1 MAVIEEALRQLRE
14 SFVAAGRER
23 IFDLLAPRLSGERD
37 VVPAAEV
44 ARELGTTEGTVNVMV
59 HRLRRRYRELLSA
72 VVLRTVD
79 NPTEVE
85 EELRYLR
92 GAARGRE
99 PRPPR
104 KAALKR
110 NALPNASRRAASW
123 AGGETPLAPWNM
135 PRALSRSRDP
145 RHSPCGAG
153 FQPAPSAVHGH

>member
-85 EELRYLR
+85 EELRYLLR
-92 GAARGRE
+92 VLQG
-99 PRPPR
+99 P
-104 KAALKR
+104 
-110 NALPNASRRAASW
+110 
-123 AGGETPLAPWNM
+123 
-135 PRALSRSRDP
+135 
-145 RHSPCGAG
+145 
-153 FQPAPSAVHGH
+153 